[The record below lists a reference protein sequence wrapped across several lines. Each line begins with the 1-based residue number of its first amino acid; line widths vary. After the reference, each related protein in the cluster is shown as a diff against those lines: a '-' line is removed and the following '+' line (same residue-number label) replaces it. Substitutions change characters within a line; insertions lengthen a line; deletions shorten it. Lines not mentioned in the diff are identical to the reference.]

1 MNQVKAKVFILVLW
15 ILSLAFILFNATQT
29 GSQSSGFSLEV
40 ASILSNVLSRTGIR
54 VDIEIFHALIR
65 MGGHVIQYFIFGYIS
80 LWVILIY
87 HLKWYNIFR
96 TMYVMILDETIQ
108 LFTPG
113 RAAEVFDIFL
123 DIIGVFLAVL
133 FFLITKQ
140 IFKKHGG

>member
-1 MNQVKAKVFILVLW
+1 MKAKRFIVILW
-15 ILSLAFILFNATQT
+15 SISLAFIFFNATQT
-29 GSQSSGFSLEV
+29 GSESSGFSLEV
-40 ASILSNVLSRTGIR
+40 ASILSNVLSRIGIR
-54 VDIEIFHALIR
+54 VDIEIFHSLIR
-65 MGGHVIQYFIFGYIS
+65 MGGHVFQYFVFGYIT

-96 TMYVMILDETIQ
+96 TLYVMILDETIQ
-108 LFTPG
+108 FFTPG

-123 DIIGVFLAVL
+123 DSMGIFLAVL

>member
-1 MNQVKAKVFILVLW
+1 MKAKVFILLLW
-15 ILSLAFILFNATQT
+15 TLSLAFIIFNATQT

-40 ASILSNVLSRTGIR
+40 ASILSNVLLRFGIT
-54 VDIEIFHALIR
+54 VNADIFHALIR
-65 MGGHVIQYFIFGYIS
+65 MSGHVFQYFIFGYIS

-113 RAAEVFDIFL
+113 RAAELFDIML
-123 DIIGVFLAVL
+123 DSMGVTLAVL
-133 FFLITKQ
+133 FFLITKK
-140 IFKKHGG
+140 IFIKHGG

>member
-1 MNQVKAKVFILVLW
+1 MKIKIIITLIW
-15 ILSLAFILFNATQT
+15 ILSIGFILYNATQT

-40 ASILSNVLSRTGIR
+40 ASILSNVLSRIGIR
-54 VDIEIFHALIR
+54 VDIEIFHSLIR
-65 MGGHVIQYFIFGYIS
+65 MGGHVFQYFIFGYIT

-96 TMYVMILDETIQ
+96 TTYVMILDETIQ

-113 RAAEVFDIFL
+113 RAAELFDIML
-123 DIIGVFLAVL
+123 DSMGVFLAVI
-133 FFLITKQ
+133 FFFVTKK

>member
-1 MNQVKAKVFILVLW
+1 VKAKRFIVILW
-15 ILSLAFILFNATQT
+15 SISLALIFFNATQT
-29 GSQSSGFSLEV
+29 GSESSGFSLEV
-40 ASILSNVLSRTGIR
+40 ASILSNVLSRIGIR
-54 VDIEIFHALIR
+54 VDIEIFHSLIR
-65 MGGHVIQYFIFGYIS
+65 MGGHVFQYFVFGYIT

-96 TMYVMILDETIQ
+96 TLYVMILDETIQ
-108 LFTPG
+108 FFTPG

-123 DIIGVFLAVL
+123 DSMGIFLAVL

>member
-1 MNQVKAKVFILVLW
+1 MKAKVFILLLW

-40 ASILSNVLSRTGIR
+40 ARILFNVLSRIGIR
-54 VDIEIFHALIR
+54 VDIDIFHALIR
-65 MGGHVIQYFIFGYIS
+65 MGGHVFQYFIFGLIT
-80 LWVILIY
+80 LWMILIY

-108 LFTPG
+108 FFTPG
-113 RAAEVFDIFL
+113 RAAEIFDIFL
-123 DIIGVFLAVL
+123 DSMGIFLAFL

-140 IFKKHGG
+140 IFKKYGG

>member
-1 MNQVKAKVFILVLW
+1 VKAKRFIVILW
-15 ILSLAFILFNATQT
+15 SISLALIFFNSSQT
-29 GSQSSGFSLEV
+29 GSESSGFSLEV
-40 ASILSNVLSRTGIR
+40 ASILSNVLSRIGIR
-54 VDIEIFHALIR
+54 VDIEIFHSLIR
-65 MGGHVIQYFIFGYIS
+65 MGGHVFQYFVFGYIT

-96 TMYVMILDETIQ
+96 TLYVMILDETIQ
-108 LFTPG
+108 FFTPG

-123 DIIGVFLAVL
+123 DSMGIFLAVL

>member
-1 MNQVKAKVFILVLW
+1 MKAKIFIVILW
-15 ILSLAFILFNATQT
+15 SASLALIIYNATQT

-40 ASILSNVLSRTGIR
+40 ASILSNVLSSIGIR

-65 MGGHVIQYFIFGYIS
+65 MGGHVIQYVIFGYIT

-96 TMYVMILDETIQ
+96 TVYVMILDETIQ
-108 LFTPG
+108 IFTPG
-113 RAAEVFDIFL
+113 RAGELFDIML
-123 DIIGVFLAVL
+123 DSIGVFLAVI
-133 FFLITKQ
+133 FFFVTKQ

>member
-1 MNQVKAKVFILVLW
+1 MKAKRFIVILW
-15 ILSLAFILFNATQT
+15 SISLALIFFNATQT
-29 GSQSSGFSLEV
+29 GSESSGFSLEV
-40 ASILSNVLSRTGIR
+40 ASILSNVLSRIGIR
-54 VDIEIFHALIR
+54 VDIEIFHSLIR
-65 MGGHVIQYFIFGYIS
+65 MGGHVFQYFVFGYIT

-96 TMYVMILDETIQ
+96 TLYVMILDETIQ
-108 LFTPG
+108 FFTPG

-123 DIIGVFLAVL
+123 DSMGIFLAVL

>member
-1 MNQVKAKVFILVLW
+1 MKANLFILVLW
-15 ILSLAFILFNATQT
+15 SLSLTFILFNATQT

-40 ASILSNVLSRTGIR
+40 SNILSNGLLRLGIR

-65 MGGHVIQYFIFGYIS
+65 MGGHIFQYLIFGYLSI
-80 LWVILIY
+80 WVISIY

-96 TMYVMILDETIQ
+96 TVYVMILDEAIQ

-113 RAAEVFDIFL
+113 RAGELFDIML
-123 DIIGVFLAVL
+123 DSIGVILAVI
-133 FFLITKQ
+133 FFFVTKQ